1 MEREFTPG
9 ALRALAAAATWQ
21 YGEPGEGLR
30 LVTILMGLLSEPECR
45 AAMVLR
51 DLGIDEE
58 ALLSRWPE
66 LHRVSEPPVT
76 PLESVPIFHP
86 EVKSLF
92 AAVDLYMDWGD
103 WPPIISTEHL
113 LLGLAGCDH
122 PVAEWLRQRGLDFAR
137 LRQQILE
144 RYGTAGVLTAGEA
157 NSPLPETPEEPE
169 EPFSR
174 EGGASR
180 ESGIQRRPRQ
190 PEGMQGGGPSEWA
203 ERTADRP
210 GAGENREQH
219 LGAKNSAGWE
229 IGLYRIVDA
238 AINRALE
245 GLRVVEDYVR
255 FVLDDAFLVGQLK
268 ELRHDLSAAVAHFPM
283 SARLAARET
292 QRDVGT
298 TIKHGREMARSSPED
313 ILDANLSRVREALR
327 SIEECA
333 KVLLPEV
340 AGEIEQ
346 LRYRC
351 YTLHRAIRITS
362 AAVERLRHARLY
374 VLVDGRSGVEEFRT
388 LVTALVE
395 AGVHII
401 QLRDKRLK
409 DRQLLERA
417 RILRETTRNS
427 QTLFIMNDRPDLAVL
442 SGADGVHVG
451 QEELTVKDAR
461 TIVGPGRLV
470 GVSTHS
476 IEQAR
481 QAVLD
486 GADYIGCG
494 PTFPSPTKE
503 FSEFP
508 GLDFLRQVAAEIR
521 LPAFA
526 IGGINES
533 NLDSVL
539 ATGMRRVAVSA
550 AVVEAVDPAA
560 AARRM
565 LAKLEAVSPA

>member
-9 ALRALAAAATWQ
+9 ALRALAAAATWRC
-21 YGEPGEGLR
+21 GEPGEGLR

-51 DLGIDEE
+51 ELGIDEA

-66 LHRVSEPPVT
+66 LHRVSELPGMA
-76 PLESVPIFHP
+76 LESVPVFHP

-92 AAVDLYMDWGD
+92 SAVDLYMDWGD

-122 PVAEWLRQRGLDFAR
+122 PVADWLRQRGLDFAR

-144 RYGTAGVLTAGEA
+144 RYGTAGVATKLEVNCPAPIA
-157 NSPLPETPEEPE
+157 PEEEQAAVSLGKEGLWGSGVEADQKQSAMERADGVAESAHRSAGDSGGGERHERLLQAE
-169 EPFSR
+169 EP
-174 EGGASR
+174 A
-180 ESGIQRRPRQ
+180 
-190 PEGMQGGGPSEWA
+190 A
-203 ERTADRP
+203 T
-210 GAGENREQH
+210 
-219 LGAKNSAGWE
+219 E

-238 AINRALE
+238 AINRAAE

-255 FVLDDAFLVGQLK
+255 FVLDDGFLVGQLK
-268 ELRHDLSAAVAHFPM
+268 ELRHNFSAAVARFPM

-298 TIKHGREMARSSPED
+298 RVKHPQEMARSSGED
-313 ILDANLSRVREALR
+313 ILDANFSRVREALR

-340 AGEIEQ
+340 AAEIER

-362 AAVERLRHARLY
+362 AAAQRLRSARLY
-374 VLVDGRSGVEEFRT
+374 VLVDGRSSAEEFRS

-401 QLRDKRLK
+401 QLREKRLTE
-409 DRQLLERA
+409 REILQRA
-417 RILRETTRNS
+417 RILREITRNS

-451 QEELTVKDAR
+451 QEELSVKDAR
-461 TIVGPGRLV
+461 TIVGPRRLV

-494 PTFPSPTKE
+494 PTFPSLTKE
-503 FSEFP
+503 FSHFP
-508 GLDFLRQVAAEIR
+508 GLEFLRQVAAEIR

-539 ATGMRRVAVSA
+539 ATGMRRVAVAA
-550 AVVEAVDPAA
+550 AVVEAPDPAA

-565 LAKLEAVSPA
+565 LAKLGAVA